1 MQKMIIKSLPEHI
14 QTAIQNGSIT
24 PGTIAQLLVEGSV
37 TNRLDI
43 DFHKYSPVYRQTNEP
58 LSQYLSTIDIKDK
71 DVLSV
76 VGSGDFLLSLVNK
89 GANHISTFDISI
101 FTKYYQELK
110 IAALMHL
117 SYDEFLKFF
126 YSNECFDEELYGRI
140 IDYVTPEAREFWD
153 AIFDYYEA
161 KDIESSPIFMQQNV
175 NINNGIKNAPYLEN
189 ELEYQKTREQI
200 KKINFSFYNLNVLE
214 VPFSLQRKFDI
225 ILLSNIGDYTPAM
238 GQNLEARLQY
248 LRNKMGR
255 LLNAN
260 GVVISTVFGRAPQE
274 YSGPDWEVSKV
285 SDAIAAIKLY
295 KRK

>member
-1 MQKMIIKSLPEHI
+1 M
-14 QTAIQNGSIT
+14 
-24 PGTIAQLLVEGSV
+24 
-37 TNRLDI
+37 
-43 DFHKYSPVYRQTNEP
+43 
-58 LSQYLSTIDIKDK
+58 
-71 DVLSV
+71 
-76 VGSGDFLLSLVNK
+76 
-89 GANHISTFDISI
+89 
-101 FTKYYQELK
+101 EL
-110 IAALMHL
+110 
-117 SYDEFLKFF
+117 
-126 YSNECFDEELYGRI
+126 
-140 IDYVTPEAREFWD
+140 
-153 AIFDYYEA
+153 
-161 KDIESSPIFMQQNV
+161 
-175 NINNGIKNAPYLEN
+175 KNAPYLEN